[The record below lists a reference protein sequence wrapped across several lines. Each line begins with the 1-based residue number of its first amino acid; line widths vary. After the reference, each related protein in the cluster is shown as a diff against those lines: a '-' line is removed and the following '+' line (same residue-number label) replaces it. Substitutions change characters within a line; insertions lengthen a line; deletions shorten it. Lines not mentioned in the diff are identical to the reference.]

1 MAGLAGLRAL
11 MRRSLILRVTV
22 AALVAGAV
30 LITVLLGVVTVTIR
44 ESVFSDKRDAVL
56 ADAMERVRTAQAVL
70 DAATVTSPDEVAFLA
85 QTQVTSI
92 RGSSAGAG
100 GVGVAL
106 RRSGSES
113 SSVAINDLS
122 TDAAMDALVTHDI
135 TQAVE
140 DAPAGTLA
148 WRPTQVPASIGT
160 QGGSGQE
167 PGVLV
172 GTRLSLPVAGQY
184 DVYVLYTLAPE
195 QRLVTVASR
204 AVITAGVGFALV
216 TVLGVWTVTA
226 RVLRPV
232 RQTSLA
238 AQRLASGTLSE
249 RIEVRGE
256 DELAGLATSFNT
268 MAASL
273 QAQIERYAALSTV
286 QRLFVSDVSHELR
299 TPLTTIRMASDQLY
313 AARTE
318 IEDPLARRS
327 AELLND
333 QVDRFQTMLTDLLE
347 ISRID
352 SGRVELRVSQEDLR
366 EVVRRV
372 LSAVEVHVT
381 ASGAQVHLDL
391 GDQPATAQMDVTRVE
406 RIVRNLV
413 TNAIEHAEGSVI
425 DVTVA
430 TSSNAVALRVRDH
443 GVGMSPDVVAKVFD
457 RFYRA
462 EPSRRRTLG
471 GTGLGLSIALE
482 DAHLHGGTLTAWG
495 WPADGSSFLLV
506 LPRVL
511 GEDGTPGTLTGAPP
525 LEVVP
530 PDAPAVARTS
540 AGHTSAG
547 QWPGPVSRRTG
558 QPGKS
563 ARRLNSTLPDP
574 AVRRRGPLQPLDG
587 GAGQD
592 GARPQ
597 EQDGARPQEGRSRP
611 GQEEGQ

>member
-122 TDAAMDALVTHDI
+122 TDSAMDALVTHDI

-286 QRLFVSDVSHELR
+286 QRPV
-299 TPLTTIRMASDQLY
+299 
-313 AARTE
+313 
-318 IEDPLARRS
+318 RS
-327 AELLND
+327 
-333 QVDRFQTMLTDLLE
+333 
-347 ISRID
+347 
-352 SGRVELRVSQEDLR
+352 
-366 EVVRRV
+366 
-372 LSAVEVHVT
+372 
-381 ASGAQVHLDL
+381 
-391 GDQPATAQMDVTRVE
+391 
-406 RIVRNLV
+406 
-413 TNAIEHAEGSVI
+413 
-425 DVTVA
+425 
-430 TSSNAVALRVRDH
+430 
-443 GVGMSPDVVAKVFD
+443 
-457 RFYRA
+457 
-462 EPSRRRTLG
+462 
-471 GTGLGLSIALE
+471 
-482 DAHLHGGTLTAWG
+482 
-495 WPADGSSFLLV
+495 
-506 LPRVL
+506 
-511 GEDGTPGTLTGAPP
+511 
-525 LEVVP
+525 
-530 PDAPAVARTS
+530 
-540 AGHTSAG
+540 
-547 QWPGPVSRRTG
+547 
-558 QPGKS
+558 
-563 ARRLNSTLPDP
+563 
-574 AVRRRGPLQPLDG
+574 
-587 GAGQD
+587 
-592 GARPQ
+592 
-597 EQDGARPQEGRSRP
+597 
-611 GQEEGQ
+611 